1 MKKKLVV
8 KQQGN
13 RIYIRE
19 IDVKRLTPLLRI
31 SGISVHTAPKGK
43 HTGAPRSY
51 ISITDSFKF
60 LEAVRSDYIITII

>member
-19 IDVKRLTPLLRI
+19 IDVKRLIPLLKL
-31 SGISVHTAPKGK
+31 SGISVYTSHQGK